1 MMAAIPILTILLREQ
16 AKMLIIPLSLSR
28 GLDYFLGVAARQ
40 IAGCAAEARVTA
52 ETTQPQHHA
61 DNYGKDTVFE
71 NNH

>member
-16 AKMLIIPLSLSR
+16 AMVLILPVSLSS
-28 GLDYFLGVAARQ
+28 GLDHFLRASAGQ
-40 IAGCAAEARVTA
+40 IAGCAAEAGVTA
-52 ETTQPQHHA
+52 ETTQPQHHF